1 MKISRVQNHTTKFKR
16 IVLCAMSSL
25 PAPSAP
31 PVTQE
36 INLISSE
43 DEDASVTTQTAI
55 PAKKPRGR
63 PRKLD
68 RQQERLQGP
77 LAPVPVENKN
87 TLSAKLKQSLE
98 EMKDKAAALET
109 KQTTIQKTLD
119 ETLEAIKCV
128 VCYSTM
134 YRPTTLSC
142 GHSACSLC
150 LTLHKQISANKPNC
164 PVCRAVHTGSYKVNI
179 TLQNIIQVQLY
190 FSFDVMNAYTGRYI
204 LECHWSWGLQPKWSG
219 SSQWSTRCYE
229 AQSTDSRLV

>member
-1 MKISRVQNHTTKFKR
+1 MGSSEWTPFLVFGGAAILLSRDQDHTTKFKR

-36 INLISSE
+36 ISSE
-43 DEDASVTTQTAI
+43 DEDTTQTAI
-55 PAKKPRGR
+55 PPKKPRGR
-63 PRKLD
+63 PRKD
-68 RQQERLQGP
+68 RQEERLQGP

-98 EMKDKAAALET
+98 EMKDKAAELET

-128 VCYSTM
+128 VCYCTM
-134 YRPTTLSC
+134 FRPTTLLC
-142 GHSACSLC
+142 GHSACMLC
-150 LTLHKQISANKPNC
+150 LTLHEQIAQKPNC
-164 PVCRAVHTGSYKVNI
+164 PVCRAVHAGTYKINI

-190 FSFDVMNAYTGRYI
+190 LSFDVMNACLYWSIYVRVS
-204 LECHWSWGLQPKWSG
+204 LELTLTTEVEWIK
-219 SSQWSTRCYE
+219 
-229 AQSTDSRLV
+229 